1 MIMDEILTNR
11 WVVPKGDGDIWLGDG
26 GTQKF
31 LAVEIHSL
39 QEIGQ

>member
-1 MIMDEILTNR
+1 MIMNNALTR
-11 WVVPKGDGDIWLGDG
+11 LRMMSKFDGDVKSGKG
-26 GTQKF
+26 GAQEF